1 MAGYASRQSS
11 YTTGDTI
18 DASDSNDEFDA
29 IVTAF
34 GTSGHTHDGT
44 AGNGGGLSKLA
55 GSNSITIGAATAGTD
70 ITVTFD
76 GETNDGVFLW
86 MEDEDMF
93 KYSDDIMIVDNETLI
108 FGSDSD
114 WTIKYDESGDD
125 DLVLT
130 GSDISVES
138 ATSAKPVMTL
148 FNSNADSSGATFKF
162 KKDGT
167 SAATSDVIGNIDFL
181 SEDAGAAATTYGRI
195 QSTIVDVTAGGEQG
209 GIDFYVAEN
218 DGTLTKGMSIQ
229 GASSDGDI
237 TVDISTHDGTAGGLK
252 LGGTL
257 VTATA
262 SELNALDGFTGTVSS
277 VSLSGSTDNTIA
289 TVTGANA
296 LAGEAHLTFDGSDL
310 KLLEDVND
318 GNPSIS
324 VGGAD
329 AEKGMIQ
336 AVFDSSAQTLNYL
349 EISTATAD
357 GGTDA
362 GKIRFDVDGTDVVE
376 IDDGGITF
384 TNGAN
389 WEVGVAATS
398 GTTAGKGLT
407 VAAGSSATGSAN
419 INGGDLTL
427 SSGGGDGTGTSKIDF
442 KTKANGTDAAASKM
456 QLSGAGV
463 LTLSSGGVIVPDDG
477 DIGSASATDAIQ
489 ISSGG
494 IVTFKDDIKIKDGG
508 TIGVASDADSITIDS
523 SGNVTASQNLTV
535 TGNLVVNG
543 TSTTLDVATLAV
555 VDPIIHLQTA
565 SDGTA
570 LGSDTNKDVGLAMQY
585 HTGSAAKTAF
595 LGIDDDDSYKLKFIP
610 DASLSSEV
618 VSGSVG
624 TISANFEGGTVSGTT
639 ITASTSLLPDA
650 SGGADIGSATAEWGD
665 VYVADD
671 KYIQFGNDQ
680 NVLIGYDETTT
691 DTLRIAATEG
701 AGLGITLMAD
711 EGDDAGDEWKLNIAD
726 GGTMT
731 LANDIAS
738 AGTHV
743 THLTITPNSTVAS
756 STMAFAGSITAA
768 GNTLAAVGKQT
779 IWVPAA
785 AMRPTASNGCAA
797 ITDVE
802 STSGRPDMQVLD
814 FDATADE
821 HAQFQVSFPKSW
833 NEGTVT
839 FQAYWTTTATDTDGV
854 AWGLQGVA
862 VSDNDTIDVAY
873 GTAIIVTDDALG
885 AAEDLMVTAESSAIT
900 IAGTPAVGDLCF
912 FRVYRDVSDAND
924 DMAEDARLIGVKVF
938 FTTDGIN
945 DA

>member
-44 AGNGGGLSKLA
+44 AGNGGALSKLA

-93 KYSDDIMIVDNETLI
+93 KYSDDIMVVDNETLI

-138 ATSAKPVMTL
+138 STSAKPVMTL
-148 FNSNADSSGATFKF
+148 FNSNADANGATFKF

-262 SELNALDGFTGTVSS
+262 TELNLLDGVSS
-277 VSLSGSTDNTIA
+277 LSSVTLSGSTDNTIA

-357 GGTDA
+357 SGGDA

-389 WEVGVAATS
+389 WELGVAATS

-407 VAAGSSATGSAN
+407 VSAGSSATGSAN

-494 IVTFKDDIKIKDGG
+494 IVTFKDDIKIKDDG
-508 TIGVASDADSITIDS
+508 TIGSASAATAMTIDS
-523 SGNVTASQNLTV
+523 SGIVSF
-535 TGNLVVNG
+535 
-543 TSTTLDVATLAV
+543 
-555 VDPIIHLQTA
+555 VD
-565 SDGTA
+565 
-570 LGSDTNKDVGLAMQY
+570 
-585 HTGSAAKTAF
+585 
-595 LGIDDDDSYKLKFIP
+595 
-610 DASLSSEV
+610 
-618 VSGSVG
+618 
-624 TISANFEGGTVSGTT
+624 
-639 ITASTSLLPDA
+639 
-650 SGGADIGSATAEWGD
+650 DI
-665 VYVADD
+665 
-671 KYIQFGNDQ
+671 KI
-680 NVLIGYDETTT
+680 
-691 DTLRIAATEG
+691 
-701 AGLGITLMAD
+701 
-711 EGDDAGDEWKLNIAD
+711 KD
-726 GGTMT
+726 GGTIGT
-731 LANDIAS
+731 ATDPDSITIAAAGAVTFSQNITANGTIGGNAVKDEDNMSSDS
-738 AGTHV
+738 A
-743 THLTITPNSTVAS
+743 THLATQQSIKAYADTKAS
-756 STMAFAGSITAA
+756 QS
-768 GNTLAAVGKQT
+768 
-779 IWVPAA
+779 
-785 AMRPTASNGCAA
+785 
-797 ITDVE
+797 
-802 STSGRPDMQVLD
+802 
-814 FDATADE
+814 DATA
-821 HAQFQVSFPKSW
+821 
-833 NEGTVT
+833 
-839 FQAYWTTTATDTDGV
+839 
-854 AWGLQGVA
+854 L
-862 VSDNDTIDVAY
+862 
-873 GTAIIVTDDALG
+873 AIALG
-885 AAEDLMVTAESSAIT
+885 
-900 IAGTPAVGDLCF
+900 
-912 FRVYRDVSDAND
+912 
-924 DMAEDARLIGVKVF
+924 
-938 FTTDGIN
+938 
-945 DA
+945 

>member
-148 FNSNADSSGATFKF
+148 FNSNADANGATFKF

-262 SELNALDGFTGTVSS
+262 TELNLLDGVSS
-277 VSLSGSTDNTIA
+277 LSSVTLSGSTDNTIA

-357 GGTDA
+357 SGGDA

-389 WEVGVAATS
+389 WELGVAATS

-407 VAAGSSATGSAN
+407 VSAGSSATGSAN

-494 IVTFKDDIKIKDGG
+494 IVTFKDDIKLKDDGTIGSASAATAMTIDSSGIVSFVDDIKIKDGG
-508 TIGVASDADSITIDS
+508 TIGTATDPDSITIAAAGAVTFSQNITANGTIGGTAVKDEDTMS
-523 SGNVTASQNLTV
+523 SNSATHLATQQSIKAYADTKASQ
-535 TGNLVVNG
+535 
-543 TSTTLDVATLAV
+543 S
-555 VDPIIHLQTA
+555 
-565 SDGTA
+565 
-570 LGSDTNKDVGLAMQY
+570 
-585 HTGSAAKTAF
+585 
-595 LGIDDDDSYKLKFIP
+595 
-610 DASLSSEV
+610 
-618 VSGSVG
+618 
-624 TISANFEGGTVSGTT
+624 
-639 ITASTSLLPDA
+639 
-650 SGGADIGSATAEWGD
+650 
-665 VYVADD
+665 
-671 KYIQFGNDQ
+671 
-680 NVLIGYDETTT
+680 
-691 DTLRIAATEG
+691 
-701 AGLGITLMAD
+701 
-711 EGDDAGDEWKLNIAD
+711 
-726 GGTMT
+726 
-731 LANDIAS
+731 
-738 AGTHV
+738 
-743 THLTITPNSTVAS
+743 
-756 STMAFAGSITAA
+756 
-768 GNTLAAVGKQT
+768 
-779 IWVPAA
+779 
-785 AMRPTASNGCAA
+785 
-797 ITDVE
+797 
-802 STSGRPDMQVLD
+802 
-814 FDATADE
+814 DATA
-821 HAQFQVSFPKSW
+821 
-833 NEGTVT
+833 
-839 FQAYWTTTATDTDGV
+839 
-854 AWGLQGVA
+854 L
-862 VSDNDTIDVAY
+862 
-873 GTAIIVTDDALG
+873 AIALG
-885 AAEDLMVTAESSAIT
+885 
-900 IAGTPAVGDLCF
+900 
-912 FRVYRDVSDAND
+912 
-924 DMAEDARLIGVKVF
+924 
-938 FTTDGIN
+938 
-945 DA
+945 

>member
-1 MAGYASRQSS
+1 MAGYSSRQSS

-18 DASDSNDEFDA
+18 TAAHSNDEFDA

-34 GTSGHTHDGT
+34 GTSGHNHDGT
-44 AGNGGGLSKLA
+44 AGNGGALSKLT

-86 MEDEDMF
+86 MEDEDYF
-93 KYSDDIMIVDNETLI
+93 KYNDDIMIIDNETLI

-148 FNSNADSSGATFKF
+148 FNSNADANGATLKF

-167 SAATSDVIGNIDFL
+167 SAATSDVVGNIDFL
-181 SEDAGAAATTYGRI
+181 SEDAGAVATTYGRI

-277 VSLSGSTDNTIA
+277 VSLSGSTNNTIA

-310 KLLEDVND
+310 KVLEDVND

-324 VGGAD
+324 IGGAD

-336 AVFDSSAQTLNYL
+336 AVFDSGAQTLDYL

-357 GGTDA
+357 SGGDA
-362 GKIRFDVDGTDVVE
+362 ASIRFDVDGTDIFE

-419 INGGDLTL
+419 INGGNLTL
-427 SSGGGDGTGTSKIDF
+427 SSGGGDGTGTSLIDF
-442 KTKANGTDAAASKM
+442 KTKVAATDVPASKM

-463 LTLSSGGVIVPDDG
+463 LTLSAGGVVVPDDG

-508 TIGVASDADSITIDS
+508 TIGTASDADAITIDA
-523 SGNVTASQNLTV
+523 SGNVSASQNLTV
-535 TGNLVVNG
+535 TGNLTVNG
-543 TSTTLDVATLAV
+543 TTTTLDTATLAV

-565 SDGTA
+565 SDGGA
-570 LGSDTNKDVGLAMQY
+570 LGSDTNKDVGIAMQY

-639 ITASTSLLPDA
+639 MTVATSIVPDTV
-650 SGGADIGSATAEWGD
+650 GGADIGSTSAEWGD
-665 VYVADD
+665 VFVADD
-671 KYIQFGNDQ
+671 KYVKFGNDQ
-680 NVLIGYDETTT
+680 DVSIGYDETTT
-691 DTLRIAATEG
+691 DALVVSQNVNDAA
-701 AGLGITLMAD
+701 LGIILQAD
-711 EGDDAGDEWKLNIAD
+711 AGADAGDEWKLNVAN
-726 GGTMT
+726 GGVLT
-731 LANDIAS
+731 LGNDIAS
-738 AGTHV
+738 AGTHA
-743 THLTITPNSTVAS
+743 TLLTATPNATAAS
-756 STMAFAGSITAA
+756 STLAFVGDVTSK
-768 GNTLAAVGKQT
+768 GNSVKTIGKET
-779 IWVPAA
+779 IWVPATAMTPA
-785 AMRPTASNGCAA
+785 ATNPCAD
-797 ITDVE
+797 ITTVD
-802 STSGRPDMQVLD
+802 SGTNSGPDLRVLD
-814 FDATADE
+814 FDKDSDE
-821 HAQFQVSFPKSW
+821 HAQFSICMPKQW
-833 NEGTVT
+833 DGGNIT
-839 FQAYWTTTATDTDGV
+839 FKAYWIGIAATTGCSWA
-854 AWGLQGVA
+854 LQVKA
-862 VSDNDTIDVAY
+862 LNDNEDINVAY
-873 GTAIIVTDDALG
+873 GTAVVVDDSSQGSATELLISPESGDIACSG
-885 AAEDLMVTAESSAIT
+885 AADDLLFCQI
-900 IAGTPAVGDLCF
+900 F
-912 FRVYRDVSDAND
+912 RDVSDAND
-924 DMAEDARLIGVKVF
+924 DMSGDARLVGVRIL
-938 FTTDGIN
+938 FTTDKAN
-945 DA
+945 DS

>member
-93 KYSDDIMIVDNETLI
+93 KYSDDIMVVDNETLI

-138 ATSAKPVMTL
+138 STSAKPVMTL
-148 FNSNADSSGATFKF
+148 FNSNADANGATFKF

-262 SELNALDGFTGTVSS
+262 TELNLLDGVSS
-277 VSLSGSTDNTIA
+277 LSSVTLSGSTDNTIA

-357 GGTDA
+357 SGGDA

-427 SSGGGDGTGTSKIDF
+427 SSGGGDGTGTS
-442 KTKANGTDAAASKM
+442 
-456 QLSGAGV
+456 
-463 LTLSSGGVIVPDDG
+463 
-477 DIGSASATDAIQ
+477 
-489 ISSGG
+489 
-494 IVTFKDDIKIKDGG
+494 
-508 TIGVASDADSITIDS
+508 
-523 SGNVTASQNLTV
+523 
-535 TGNLVVNG
+535 
-543 TSTTLDVATLAV
+543 
-555 VDPIIHLQTA
+555 
-565 SDGTA
+565 
-570 LGSDTNKDVGLAMQY
+570 
-585 HTGSAAKTAF
+585 
-595 LGIDDDDSYKLKFIP
+595 
-610 DASLSSEV
+610 
-618 VSGSVG
+618 
-624 TISANFEGGTVSGTT
+624 
-639 ITASTSLLPDA
+639 
-650 SGGADIGSATAEWGD
+650 
-665 VYVADD
+665 
-671 KYIQFGNDQ
+671 
-680 NVLIGYDETTT
+680 
-691 DTLRIAATEG
+691 R
-701 AGLGITLMAD
+701 
-711 EGDDAGDEWKLNIAD
+711 
-726 GGTMT
+726 
-731 LANDIAS
+731 
-738 AGTHV
+738 
-743 THLTITPNSTVAS
+743 
-756 STMAFAGSITAA
+756 
-768 GNTLAAVGKQT
+768 
-779 IWVPAA
+779 
-785 AMRPTASNGCAA
+785 
-797 ITDVE
+797 
-802 STSGRPDMQVLD
+802 
-814 FDATADE
+814 
-821 HAQFQVSFPKSW
+821 
-833 NEGTVT
+833 
-839 FQAYWTTTATDTDGV
+839 
-854 AWGLQGVA
+854 
-862 VSDNDTIDVAY
+862 
-873 GTAIIVTDDALG
+873 
-885 AAEDLMVTAESSAIT
+885 
-900 IAGTPAVGDLCF
+900 
-912 FRVYRDVSDAND
+912 
-924 DMAEDARLIGVKVF
+924 
-938 FTTDGIN
+938 
-945 DA
+945 

>member
-93 KYSDDIMIVDNETLI
+93 KYSDDIMVVDNETLI

-138 ATSAKPVMTL
+138 STSAKPVMTL
-148 FNSNADSSGATFKF
+148 FNSNADANGATFKF

-262 SELNALDGFTGTVSS
+262 TELNLLDGVSS
-277 VSLSGSTDNTIA
+277 LSSVTLSGSTDNTIA

-357 GGTDA
+357 SGGDA

-389 WEVGVAATS
+389 WELGVAATS

-407 VAAGSSATGSAN
+407 VSAGSSATGSAN

-494 IVTFKDDIKIKDGG
+494 IVTFKDDIKIKDDG
-508 TIGVASDADSITIDS
+508 TIGSASAATAMTIDS
-523 SGNVTASQNLTV
+523 SGIVSF
-535 TGNLVVNG
+535 
-543 TSTTLDVATLAV
+543 
-555 VDPIIHLQTA
+555 VD
-565 SDGTA
+565 
-570 LGSDTNKDVGLAMQY
+570 
-585 HTGSAAKTAF
+585 
-595 LGIDDDDSYKLKFIP
+595 
-610 DASLSSEV
+610 
-618 VSGSVG
+618 
-624 TISANFEGGTVSGTT
+624 
-639 ITASTSLLPDA
+639 
-650 SGGADIGSATAEWGD
+650 DI
-665 VYVADD
+665 
-671 KYIQFGNDQ
+671 KI
-680 NVLIGYDETTT
+680 
-691 DTLRIAATEG
+691 
-701 AGLGITLMAD
+701 
-711 EGDDAGDEWKLNIAD
+711 KD
-726 GGTMT
+726 GGTIGT
-731 LANDIAS
+731 ATDPDSITIAAAGAVTFSQNITANGTIGGNAVKDEDTMSSNS
-738 AGTHV
+738 A
-743 THLTITPNSTVAS
+743 THLATQQSIKAYADTKAS
-756 STMAFAGSITAA
+756 QS
-768 GNTLAAVGKQT
+768 
-779 IWVPAA
+779 
-785 AMRPTASNGCAA
+785 
-797 ITDVE
+797 
-802 STSGRPDMQVLD
+802 
-814 FDATADE
+814 DATA
-821 HAQFQVSFPKSW
+821 
-833 NEGTVT
+833 
-839 FQAYWTTTATDTDGV
+839 
-854 AWGLQGVA
+854 L
-862 VSDNDTIDVAY
+862 
-873 GTAIIVTDDALG
+873 AIALG
-885 AAEDLMVTAESSAIT
+885 
-900 IAGTPAVGDLCF
+900 
-912 FRVYRDVSDAND
+912 
-924 DMAEDARLIGVKVF
+924 
-938 FTTDGIN
+938 
-945 DA
+945 

>member
-44 AGNGGGLSKLA
+44 AGNGGALSKLA

-93 KYSDDIMIVDNETLI
+93 KYSDDIMVVDNETLI

-138 ATSAKPVMTL
+138 STSAKPVMTL
-148 FNSNADSSGATFKF
+148 FNSNADANGATFKF

-262 SELNALDGFTGTVSS
+262 TELNLLDGVSS
-277 VSLSGSTDNTIA
+277 LSSVTLSGSTDNTIA

-389 WEVGVAATS
+389 WELGVAATS

-407 VAAGSSATGSAN
+407 VSAGSSATGSAN

-494 IVTFKDDIKIKDGG
+494 IVTFKDDIKIKDDG
-508 TIGVASDADSITIDS
+508 TIGSASAATAMTIDS
-523 SGNVTASQNLTV
+523 SGIVSF
-535 TGNLVVNG
+535 
-543 TSTTLDVATLAV
+543 
-555 VDPIIHLQTA
+555 VD
-565 SDGTA
+565 
-570 LGSDTNKDVGLAMQY
+570 
-585 HTGSAAKTAF
+585 
-595 LGIDDDDSYKLKFIP
+595 
-610 DASLSSEV
+610 
-618 VSGSVG
+618 
-624 TISANFEGGTVSGTT
+624 
-639 ITASTSLLPDA
+639 
-650 SGGADIGSATAEWGD
+650 DI
-665 VYVADD
+665 
-671 KYIQFGNDQ
+671 KI
-680 NVLIGYDETTT
+680 
-691 DTLRIAATEG
+691 
-701 AGLGITLMAD
+701 
-711 EGDDAGDEWKLNIAD
+711 KD
-726 GGTMT
+726 GGTIGT
-731 LANDIAS
+731 ATDPDSITIAAAGAVTFSQNITANGTIGGNAVKDEDTMSSNS
-738 AGTHV
+738 A
-743 THLTITPNSTVAS
+743 THLATQQSIKAYADTKAS
-756 STMAFAGSITAA
+756 QS
-768 GNTLAAVGKQT
+768 
-779 IWVPAA
+779 
-785 AMRPTASNGCAA
+785 
-797 ITDVE
+797 
-802 STSGRPDMQVLD
+802 
-814 FDATADE
+814 DATA
-821 HAQFQVSFPKSW
+821 
-833 NEGTVT
+833 
-839 FQAYWTTTATDTDGV
+839 
-854 AWGLQGVA
+854 L
-862 VSDNDTIDVAY
+862 
-873 GTAIIVTDDALG
+873 AIALG
-885 AAEDLMVTAESSAIT
+885 
-900 IAGTPAVGDLCF
+900 
-912 FRVYRDVSDAND
+912 
-924 DMAEDARLIGVKVF
+924 
-938 FTTDGIN
+938 
-945 DA
+945 

>member
-93 KYSDDIMIVDNETLI
+93 KYSDDIMVVDNETLI

-138 ATSAKPVMTL
+138 STSAKPVMTL
-148 FNSNADSSGATFKF
+148 FNSNADANGATFKF

-262 SELNALDGFTGTVSS
+262 TELNLLDGVSS
-277 VSLSGSTDNTIA
+277 LSSVTLSGSTDNTIA

-357 GGTDA
+357 SGGDA

-389 WEVGVAATS
+389 WELGVAATS

-407 VAAGSSATGSAN
+407 VSAGSSATGSAN

-494 IVTFKDDIKIKDGG
+494 IVTFKDDIKLKDDGTIGSASAATAMTIDSSGIVSFVDDIKIKDGG
-508 TIGVASDADSITIDS
+508 TIGTATDPDSITIAAAGAVTFSQNITANGTIGGNAVKDEDTMS
-523 SGNVTASQNLTV
+523 SNSATHLATQQSIKAYADTKASQ
-535 TGNLVVNG
+535 
-543 TSTTLDVATLAV
+543 S
-555 VDPIIHLQTA
+555 
-565 SDGTA
+565 
-570 LGSDTNKDVGLAMQY
+570 
-585 HTGSAAKTAF
+585 
-595 LGIDDDDSYKLKFIP
+595 
-610 DASLSSEV
+610 
-618 VSGSVG
+618 
-624 TISANFEGGTVSGTT
+624 
-639 ITASTSLLPDA
+639 
-650 SGGADIGSATAEWGD
+650 
-665 VYVADD
+665 
-671 KYIQFGNDQ
+671 
-680 NVLIGYDETTT
+680 
-691 DTLRIAATEG
+691 
-701 AGLGITLMAD
+701 
-711 EGDDAGDEWKLNIAD
+711 
-726 GGTMT
+726 
-731 LANDIAS
+731 
-738 AGTHV
+738 
-743 THLTITPNSTVAS
+743 
-756 STMAFAGSITAA
+756 
-768 GNTLAAVGKQT
+768 
-779 IWVPAA
+779 
-785 AMRPTASNGCAA
+785 
-797 ITDVE
+797 
-802 STSGRPDMQVLD
+802 
-814 FDATADE
+814 DATA
-821 HAQFQVSFPKSW
+821 
-833 NEGTVT
+833 
-839 FQAYWTTTATDTDGV
+839 
-854 AWGLQGVA
+854 L
-862 VSDNDTIDVAY
+862 
-873 GTAIIVTDDALG
+873 AIALG
-885 AAEDLMVTAESSAIT
+885 
-900 IAGTPAVGDLCF
+900 
-912 FRVYRDVSDAND
+912 
-924 DMAEDARLIGVKVF
+924 
-938 FTTDGIN
+938 
-945 DA
+945 

>member
-93 KYSDDIMIVDNETLI
+93 KYSDDIMVVDNETLI

-148 FNSNADSSGATFKF
+148 FNSNADANGATFKF

-262 SELNALDGFTGTVSS
+262 TELNLLDGVSS
-277 VSLSGSTDNTIA
+277 LSSVTLSGSTDNTIA

-357 GGTDA
+357 SGGDA

-389 WEVGVAATS
+389 WELGVAATS

-407 VAAGSSATGSAN
+407 VSAGSSATGSAN

-494 IVTFKDDIKIKDGG
+494 IVTFKDDIKLKDDGTIGSASAATAMTIDSSGIVSFVDDIKIKDGG
-508 TIGVASDADSITIDS
+508 TIGTATDPDSITIAAAGAVTFSQNITANGTIGGNAVKDEDTMS
-523 SGNVTASQNLTV
+523 SNSATHLATQQSIKAYADTKASQ
-535 TGNLVVNG
+535 
-543 TSTTLDVATLAV
+543 S
-555 VDPIIHLQTA
+555 
-565 SDGTA
+565 
-570 LGSDTNKDVGLAMQY
+570 
-585 HTGSAAKTAF
+585 
-595 LGIDDDDSYKLKFIP
+595 
-610 DASLSSEV
+610 
-618 VSGSVG
+618 
-624 TISANFEGGTVSGTT
+624 
-639 ITASTSLLPDA
+639 
-650 SGGADIGSATAEWGD
+650 
-665 VYVADD
+665 
-671 KYIQFGNDQ
+671 
-680 NVLIGYDETTT
+680 
-691 DTLRIAATEG
+691 
-701 AGLGITLMAD
+701 
-711 EGDDAGDEWKLNIAD
+711 
-726 GGTMT
+726 
-731 LANDIAS
+731 
-738 AGTHV
+738 
-743 THLTITPNSTVAS
+743 
-756 STMAFAGSITAA
+756 
-768 GNTLAAVGKQT
+768 
-779 IWVPAA
+779 
-785 AMRPTASNGCAA
+785 
-797 ITDVE
+797 
-802 STSGRPDMQVLD
+802 
-814 FDATADE
+814 DATA
-821 HAQFQVSFPKSW
+821 
-833 NEGTVT
+833 
-839 FQAYWTTTATDTDGV
+839 
-854 AWGLQGVA
+854 L
-862 VSDNDTIDVAY
+862 
-873 GTAIIVTDDALG
+873 AIALG
-885 AAEDLMVTAESSAIT
+885 
-900 IAGTPAVGDLCF
+900 
-912 FRVYRDVSDAND
+912 
-924 DMAEDARLIGVKVF
+924 
-938 FTTDGIN
+938 
-945 DA
+945 

>member
-93 KYSDDIMIVDNETLI
+93 KYSDDIMVVDNETLI

-138 ATSAKPVMTL
+138 STSAKPVMTL
-148 FNSNADSSGATFKF
+148 FNSNADANGATFKF

-262 SELNALDGFTGTVSS
+262 TELNLLDGVSS
-277 VSLSGSTDNTIA
+277 LSSVTLSGSTDNTIA

-389 WEVGVAATS
+389 WELGVAATS

-407 VAAGSSATGSAN
+407 VSAGSSATGSAN

-494 IVTFKDDIKIKDGG
+494 IVTFKDDIKLKDDGTIGSASAATAMTIDSSGIVSFVDDIKIKDGG
-508 TIGVASDADSITIDS
+508 TIGTATDPDSITIAAAGAVTFSQNITANGTIGGNAVKDEDNMSSDS
-523 SGNVTASQNLTV
+523 ATHLATQQSIKAYADTKASQ
-535 TGNLVVNG
+535 
-543 TSTTLDVATLAV
+543 S
-555 VDPIIHLQTA
+555 
-565 SDGTA
+565 
-570 LGSDTNKDVGLAMQY
+570 
-585 HTGSAAKTAF
+585 
-595 LGIDDDDSYKLKFIP
+595 
-610 DASLSSEV
+610 
-618 VSGSVG
+618 
-624 TISANFEGGTVSGTT
+624 
-639 ITASTSLLPDA
+639 
-650 SGGADIGSATAEWGD
+650 
-665 VYVADD
+665 
-671 KYIQFGNDQ
+671 
-680 NVLIGYDETTT
+680 
-691 DTLRIAATEG
+691 
-701 AGLGITLMAD
+701 
-711 EGDDAGDEWKLNIAD
+711 
-726 GGTMT
+726 
-731 LANDIAS
+731 
-738 AGTHV
+738 
-743 THLTITPNSTVAS
+743 
-756 STMAFAGSITAA
+756 
-768 GNTLAAVGKQT
+768 
-779 IWVPAA
+779 
-785 AMRPTASNGCAA
+785 
-797 ITDVE
+797 
-802 STSGRPDMQVLD
+802 
-814 FDATADE
+814 DATA
-821 HAQFQVSFPKSW
+821 
-833 NEGTVT
+833 
-839 FQAYWTTTATDTDGV
+839 
-854 AWGLQGVA
+854 L
-862 VSDNDTIDVAY
+862 
-873 GTAIIVTDDALG
+873 AIALG
-885 AAEDLMVTAESSAIT
+885 
-900 IAGTPAVGDLCF
+900 
-912 FRVYRDVSDAND
+912 
-924 DMAEDARLIGVKVF
+924 
-938 FTTDGIN
+938 
-945 DA
+945 

>member
-44 AGNGGGLSKLA
+44 AGNGGALSKLA

-93 KYSDDIMIVDNETLI
+93 KYSDDIMVVDNETLI

-138 ATSAKPVMTL
+138 STSAKPVMTL
-148 FNSNADSSGATFKF
+148 FNSNADANGATFKF

-262 SELNALDGFTGTVSS
+262 TELNLLDGVSS
-277 VSLSGSTDNTIA
+277 LSSVTLSGSTDNTIA

-357 GGTDA
+357 SGGDA

-494 IVTFKDDIKIKDGG
+494 IVTFKDDIKIKDDG
-508 TIGVASDADSITIDS
+508 TIGSASAATAMTIDS
-523 SGNVTASQNLTV
+523 SGIVSF
-535 TGNLVVNG
+535 
-543 TSTTLDVATLAV
+543 
-555 VDPIIHLQTA
+555 VD
-565 SDGTA
+565 
-570 LGSDTNKDVGLAMQY
+570 
-585 HTGSAAKTAF
+585 
-595 LGIDDDDSYKLKFIP
+595 
-610 DASLSSEV
+610 
-618 VSGSVG
+618 
-624 TISANFEGGTVSGTT
+624 
-639 ITASTSLLPDA
+639 
-650 SGGADIGSATAEWGD
+650 DI
-665 VYVADD
+665 
-671 KYIQFGNDQ
+671 KI
-680 NVLIGYDETTT
+680 
-691 DTLRIAATEG
+691 
-701 AGLGITLMAD
+701 
-711 EGDDAGDEWKLNIAD
+711 KD
-726 GGTMT
+726 GGTIGT
-731 LANDIAS
+731 ATDPDSITIAAAGAVTFSQNITANGTIGGS
-738 AGTHV
+738 AVKDEDTMSSNSA
-743 THLTITPNSTVAS
+743 THLATQQSIKAYADTKAS
-756 STMAFAGSITAA
+756 QS
-768 GNTLAAVGKQT
+768 
-779 IWVPAA
+779 
-785 AMRPTASNGCAA
+785 
-797 ITDVE
+797 
-802 STSGRPDMQVLD
+802 
-814 FDATADE
+814 DATA
-821 HAQFQVSFPKSW
+821 
-833 NEGTVT
+833 
-839 FQAYWTTTATDTDGV
+839 
-854 AWGLQGVA
+854 L
-862 VSDNDTIDVAY
+862 
-873 GTAIIVTDDALG
+873 AIALG
-885 AAEDLMVTAESSAIT
+885 
-900 IAGTPAVGDLCF
+900 
-912 FRVYRDVSDAND
+912 
-924 DMAEDARLIGVKVF
+924 
-938 FTTDGIN
+938 
-945 DA
+945 

>member
-44 AGNGGGLSKLA
+44 AGNGGALSKLA

-93 KYSDDIMIVDNETLI
+93 KYSDDIMVVDNETLI

-138 ATSAKPVMTL
+138 STSAKPVMTL
-148 FNSNADSSGATFKF
+148 FNSNADANGATFKF

-262 SELNALDGFTGTVSS
+262 TELNLLDGVSS
-277 VSLSGSTDNTIA
+277 LSSVTLSGSTDNTIA

-389 WEVGVAATS
+389 WELGVAATS

-407 VAAGSSATGSAN
+407 VSAGSSATGSAN

-494 IVTFKDDIKIKDGG
+494 IVTFKDDIKLKDDGTIGSASAATAMTIDSSGIVSFVDDIKIKDGG
-508 TIGVASDADSITIDS
+508 TIGTATDPDSITIAAAGAVTFSQNITANGTIGGNAVKDEDNMSSDS
-523 SGNVTASQNLTV
+523 ATHLATQQSIKAYADTKASQ
-535 TGNLVVNG
+535 
-543 TSTTLDVATLAV
+543 S
-555 VDPIIHLQTA
+555 
-565 SDGTA
+565 
-570 LGSDTNKDVGLAMQY
+570 
-585 HTGSAAKTAF
+585 
-595 LGIDDDDSYKLKFIP
+595 
-610 DASLSSEV
+610 
-618 VSGSVG
+618 
-624 TISANFEGGTVSGTT
+624 
-639 ITASTSLLPDA
+639 
-650 SGGADIGSATAEWGD
+650 
-665 VYVADD
+665 
-671 KYIQFGNDQ
+671 
-680 NVLIGYDETTT
+680 
-691 DTLRIAATEG
+691 
-701 AGLGITLMAD
+701 
-711 EGDDAGDEWKLNIAD
+711 
-726 GGTMT
+726 
-731 LANDIAS
+731 
-738 AGTHV
+738 
-743 THLTITPNSTVAS
+743 
-756 STMAFAGSITAA
+756 
-768 GNTLAAVGKQT
+768 
-779 IWVPAA
+779 
-785 AMRPTASNGCAA
+785 
-797 ITDVE
+797 
-802 STSGRPDMQVLD
+802 
-814 FDATADE
+814 DATA
-821 HAQFQVSFPKSW
+821 
-833 NEGTVT
+833 
-839 FQAYWTTTATDTDGV
+839 
-854 AWGLQGVA
+854 L
-862 VSDNDTIDVAY
+862 
-873 GTAIIVTDDALG
+873 AIALG
-885 AAEDLMVTAESSAIT
+885 
-900 IAGTPAVGDLCF
+900 
-912 FRVYRDVSDAND
+912 
-924 DMAEDARLIGVKVF
+924 
-938 FTTDGIN
+938 
-945 DA
+945 

>member
-44 AGNGGGLSKLA
+44 AGNGGALSKLA

-76 GETNDGVFLW
+76 GETNDGVFLG

-93 KYSDDIMIVDNETLI
+93 KYSDDIMVVDNETLI

-138 ATSAKPVMTL
+138 STSAKPVMTL
-148 FNSNADSSGATFKF
+148 FNSNADANGATFKF

-262 SELNALDGFTGTVSS
+262 TELNLLDGVSS
-277 VSLSGSTDNTIA
+277 LSSVTLSGSTDNTIA

-357 GGTDA
+357 SGGDA

-389 WEVGVAATS
+389 WELGVAATS

-494 IVTFKDDIKIKDGG
+494 IVTFKDDIKIKDDG
-508 TIGVASDADSITIDS
+508 TIGSASAATAMTIDS
-523 SGNVTASQNLTV
+523 SGIVSF
-535 TGNLVVNG
+535 
-543 TSTTLDVATLAV
+543 
-555 VDPIIHLQTA
+555 VD
-565 SDGTA
+565 
-570 LGSDTNKDVGLAMQY
+570 
-585 HTGSAAKTAF
+585 
-595 LGIDDDDSYKLKFIP
+595 
-610 DASLSSEV
+610 
-618 VSGSVG
+618 
-624 TISANFEGGTVSGTT
+624 
-639 ITASTSLLPDA
+639 
-650 SGGADIGSATAEWGD
+650 DI
-665 VYVADD
+665 
-671 KYIQFGNDQ
+671 KI
-680 NVLIGYDETTT
+680 
-691 DTLRIAATEG
+691 
-701 AGLGITLMAD
+701 
-711 EGDDAGDEWKLNIAD
+711 KD
-726 GGTMT
+726 GGTIGT
-731 LANDIAS
+731 ATDPDSITIAAAGAVTFSQNITANGTIGGNAVKDEDTMSSNS
-738 AGTHV
+738 A
-743 THLTITPNSTVAS
+743 THLATQQSIKAYADTKAS
-756 STMAFAGSITAA
+756 QS
-768 GNTLAAVGKQT
+768 
-779 IWVPAA
+779 
-785 AMRPTASNGCAA
+785 
-797 ITDVE
+797 
-802 STSGRPDMQVLD
+802 
-814 FDATADE
+814 DATA
-821 HAQFQVSFPKSW
+821 
-833 NEGTVT
+833 
-839 FQAYWTTTATDTDGV
+839 
-854 AWGLQGVA
+854 L
-862 VSDNDTIDVAY
+862 
-873 GTAIIVTDDALG
+873 AIALG
-885 AAEDLMVTAESSAIT
+885 
-900 IAGTPAVGDLCF
+900 
-912 FRVYRDVSDAND
+912 
-924 DMAEDARLIGVKVF
+924 
-938 FTTDGIN
+938 
-945 DA
+945 